1 MLLCSC
7 LILGHLAVGAA
18 LTYNVA
24 PGNGYPGRIDPYP
37 ASAELSARMKQ
48 FGMGAGWFRRDELP
62 DEYQRQEMPV
72 VNELPYLLFAPS
84 RSARSVPMV
93 IYFGGTGEQGTNL
106 VAQFR
111 QTTVF
116 TKLTSEEFQKRHPC
130 YVFAPMVPNGAVI
143 RNALPE
149 GGSKL
154 ADLICDAMYA
164 VIGSLKAPKVDT
176 NRLYVTGLSW
186 GGVAA
191 FELPCSYPGR
201 FAAAVPVACIQS
213 PMRIPV
219 SQPGNYWM
227 LYNADSYKSERS
239 RQAIREIEK
248 IVRDGG
254 GDFRESAF
262 PDTGHDAWT
271 KAWRED
277 AVWEWVFSKRASLS
291 SNNGKSLAITST
303 CDEFQIISHSECSA
317 SVQGKDAAHSP
328 DRVLDGLDATA
339 YVSAW
344 DVSRGDW
351 LAIRFI
357 RPLKGRF
364 RLVSGLRDGTSMLEH
379 AIVESSRDGTV
390 WNREGSFSRKTGE
403 ARIEIRL
410 PVVALR
416 VVYSGSKP
424 APMVLRKIVCE
435 K

>member
-1 MLLCSC
+1 MLCSG
-7 LILGHLAVGAA
+7 LIMGHWAIGAA

-24 PGNGYPGRIDPYP
+24 PGNGYPGHIDPYP
-37 ASAELSARMKQ
+37 ASAELSVKMKQ
-48 FGMGAGWFRRDELP
+48 FDMGAGWFRRDELP
-62 DEYQRQEMPV
+62 DEYQGQEMPV

-111 QTTVF
+111 QTTAF
-116 TKLTSEEFQKRHPC
+116 AKLTSAEFQKRHPC

-164 VIGSLKAPKVDT
+164 VISSLKAPKVDT

-191 FELPCSYPGR
+191 FELSCSYPGR

-213 PMRIPV
+213 PRRIPV
-219 SQPGNYWM
+219 GQPGNYWM

-239 RQAIREIEK
+239 RQAIREIEN
-248 IVRDGG
+248 IVRAGG
-254 GDFRESAF
+254 GDFRESTF
-262 PDTGHDAWT
+262 PDAGHDAWT
-271 KAWRED
+271 KAWREE
-277 AVWEWVFSKRASLS
+277 AVWEWVFSKS
-291 SNNGKSLAITST
+291 SRSSGNHSKSLAITSD
-303 CDEFQIISHSECSA
+303 CDAFQIISHSECSA
-317 SVQGKDAAHSP
+317 SVPGKDEAHAP
-328 DRVLDGLDATA
+328 GRALDGLDATA
-339 YVSAW
+339 YVSAR
-344 DVSRGDW
+344 DASRGDW
-351 LAIRFI
+351 FAIRFV

-364 RLVSGLRDGTSMLEH
+364 RLVSGLRDGTSILEH
-379 AIVESSRDGTV
+379 ATVESSRDGKV
-390 WNREGSFSRKTGE
+390 WSREGAFSKKTGE

-416 VVYSGSKP
+416 VVYLGSKP